1 MIDTQSLVQL
11 GLTAYEAAAYIALAA
26 RSSLTPAEIAT
37 RAKIPRQRVYDVLG
51 SLTTKGLCLE
61 YGANP
66 KTFSAVD
73 PRTAL
78 EHLAFETAERLD
90 RQKKESTE
98 LAAKLAIELATVFT
112 SGRSQN
118 DPLAYVEVLIGSAR
132 IANRA
137 VALAG
142 DATRSVNSCIK
153 NPLIL
158 SEQQNDAFI
167 QKPLAKRGLRYRSL
181 CDQPTLQEPATQS
194 WLAQYHKK
202 GMEIRVV
209 PELPLKMQSFDDEVV
224 LVSMQDPASG
234 TPSFTAVAIRNRGT
248 VAMLNLAFD
257 FLWSQAAPFKG

>member
-1 MIDTQSLVQL
+1 VPGDHGVRRGVVLAMGQTDKD
-11 GLTAYEAAAYIALAA
+11 GRDAA
-26 RSSLTPAEIAT
+26 RF
-37 RAKIPRQRVYDVLG
+37 RQVRSFAVEHRVRF
-51 SLTTKGLCLE
+51 
-61 YGANP
+61 A
-66 KTFSAVD
+66 
-73 PRTAL
+73 
-78 EHLAFETAERLD
+78 
-90 RQKKESTE
+90 
-98 LAAKLAIELATVFT
+98 
-112 SGRSQN
+112 
-118 DPLAYVEVLIGSAR
+118 
-132 IANRA
+132 A
-137 VALAG
+137 VALANLHVLPTEVMTNAGAERLG
-142 DATRSVNSCIK
+142 DRFLCRETGGEMQRGEFHAVAVGNFLG
-153 NPLIL
+153 P
-158 SEQQNDAFI
+158 EAAV